1 MPEKTSGGRIASP
14 RRGVVAGCL
23 LVLVCGWNLSAVGAV
38 VSTMAHAYRISL
50 PTVGLLTTAVYVT
63 HTAVQIPAGKLT
75 DRFGGVFAGS
85 AALMFMAIGDFLA
98 LQIASTPVAMVS
110 RAITGLGTGL
120 AFVAGNAIVRDSGG
134 SASAQGLFGG
144 MGLGGGGL
152 ALAVVPQ
159 LPGWRAPYW
168 TSLAFVVP
176 ALVALCLVRSVS
188 PRIAMAPRA
197 TGARPSVFRDTR
209 LYRLA
214 VLYSCSYG
222 VTAVMSNWVIELL
235 KLHSTLSL
243 ASRAVVGALTLLLA
257 MVSRPVG
264 GWILHRRPSDVRL
277 AIGCSLAG
285 GAVGTIGLMMARPV
299 WVAVS
304 GGVLVGLGAGI
315 SFSAVFTGAAASHS
329 DAPAASVGLVNSI
342 ANLFVLVAV
351 PMVGVTFSLPGRG
364 RIGFAV
370 IAGLWMVALGLL
382 RDRSATLGS
391 TASSTRVVADPPG
404 REPGHLRIDNSCRWR
419 DIHRGGGTGRVTS
432 TPDRRSP

>member
-1 MPEKTSGGRIASP
+1 VPEKTSGGRVTTP
-14 RRGVVAGCL
+14 CRGVVAGCL
-23 LVLVCGWNLSAVGAV
+23 LVLVCGWNLSAIGAV

-75 DRFGGVFAGS
+75 DRFGGVFAGG
-85 AALMFMAIGDFLA
+85 AALMFMGIGDFLA
-98 LQIASTPVAMVS
+98 LQIASTPVAMVA

-134 SASAQGLFGG
+134 SASAQGFFGG
-144 MGLGGGGL
+144 IGLGGGGL

-159 LPGWRAPYW
+159 LSGWRAPYW
-168 TSLAFVVP
+168 TSLVLVVP
-176 ALVALCLVRSVS
+176 AFAALYLVRSLP
-188 PRIAMAPRA
+188 PRITLAPRG

-264 GWILHRRPSDVRL
+264 GWILHRQPCRL
-277 AIGCSLAG
+277 RFAIGCSLAAG
-285 GAVGTIGLMMARPV
+285 SVGTIGLLVARPV
-299 WVAVS
+299 WVAAS

-315 SFSAVFTGAAASHS
+315 SFSAVFTGAAASHP
-329 DAPAASVGLVNSI
+329 DGPATSVGLVNSI

-351 PMVGVTFSLPGRG
+351 PMAGVTFSLPGRG

-370 IAGLWMVALGLL
+370 IAGLWLIALVLL
-382 RDRSATLGS
+382 PDRSALGAGAVRVS
-391 TASSTRVVADPPG
+391 TSERSGTPPCS
-404 REPGHLRIDNSCRWR
+404 HA
-419 DIHRGGGTGRVTS
+419 
-432 TPDRRSP
+432 